1 MFTVEI
7 IEKDTQEVIEI
18 RENVSANEMNAIR
31 KGYAFDPF
39 YTVKISN

>member
-7 IEKDTQEVIEI
+7 IEKDTKEIIEI

-31 KGYAFDPF
+31 KGYQFDPF
-39 YTVKISN
+39 YTVRVSN